1 MNFFLF
7 RNQSLQTRFRVA
19 MGIVLIPLIVVA
31 VGSGVFLQHAGGALD
46 QVVEQPVYKLQKT
59 SQLQNLIRRAQA
71 LLKDYA
77 NTAHYPLRAQFESE
91 VQAVETTFIEI
102 LGKPLLVPQEYA
114 LLSNA
119 RREWNETI
127 ANARILFTSN
137 PPKAASHLLDQ
148 NVDRIL
154 FSLDRI
160 HDTFYSEIG
169 AQRARINE
177 VKGRFLLIVIA
188 AVGFG
193 LIIAIIG
200 AVLLTR
206 SVLVPLRE
214 FEKGMEH
221 FANDNLSY
229 RLTPNSHDEL
239 GRLAREFN
247 TMAERLMQHQHKLEE
262 LSIRD
267 GLTDLYNRR
276 EFDNRLQEEM
286 LRARRYN
293 KPFSVL
299 MLDIDHFKNV
309 NDRYGHQAG
318 DEILIAVAD
327 LVRLSVRPVD
337 VACRYGGEELAVILP
352 ETTKEGARVVA
363 ERIRHTVEESLTAT
377 PQGDTIQVTVSIGL
391 ATFPHDGDT
400 GAQLIGAA
408 DRALYLA
415 KQEGRNL
422 VSSH

>member
-1 MNFFLF
+1 M
-7 RNQSLQTRFRVA
+7 
-19 MGIVLIPLIVVA
+19 
-31 VGSGVFLQHAGGALD
+31 
-46 QVVEQPVYKLQKT
+46 
-59 SQLQNLIRRAQA
+59 
-71 LLKDYA
+71 
-77 NTAHYPLRAQFESE
+77 
-91 VQAVETTFIEI
+91 
-102 LGKPLLVPQEYA
+102 
-114 LLSNA
+114 
-119 RREWNETI
+119 
-127 ANARILFTSN
+127 
-137 PPKAASHLLDQ
+137 
-148 NVDRIL
+148 DRIL

-193 LIIAIIG
+193 LILAIIG

-247 TMAERLMQHQHKLEE
+247 TMAERLMQHQQKLED

-276 EFDNRLQEEM
+276 EFDNRLQEET
-286 LRARRYN
+286 LRARRYS

-299 MLDIDHFKNV
+299 ILDIDHFKNV

-318 DEILIAVAD
+318 DEVLIAVAD

-337 VACRYGGEELAVILP
+337 VACRYGGEEFAIVMPDTSIASCNIQRGFAG
-352 ETTKEGARVVA
+352 TNACSSSI
-363 ERIRHTVEESLTAT
+363 RIW
-377 PQGDTIQVTVSIGL
+377 PPICVTQGL
-391 ATFPHDGDT
+391 ATNT
-400 GAQLIGAA
+400 RQI
-408 DRALYLA
+408 R
-415 KQEGRNL
+415 K
-422 VSSH
+422 